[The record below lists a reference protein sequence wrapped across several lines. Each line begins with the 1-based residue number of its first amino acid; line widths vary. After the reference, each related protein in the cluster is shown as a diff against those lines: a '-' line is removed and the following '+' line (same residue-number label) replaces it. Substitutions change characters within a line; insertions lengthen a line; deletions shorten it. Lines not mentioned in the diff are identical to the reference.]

1 MYIFKLSK
9 RICNSKFKINIWKV
23 WKFESS
29 LFLFF
34 LFYLYIFQM
43 IQLNGSILG
52 FILMLLTLFLIL
64 YTNINQ
70 MERFQNK
77 NNIDDTEDW
86 FLI

>member
-1 MYIFKLSK
+1 MFQMFIFS
-9 RICNSKFKINIWKV
+9 I
-23 WKFESS
+23 
-29 LFLFF
+29 LFILF
-34 LFYLYIFQM
+34 YIFQM

-77 NNIDDTEDW
+77 DNEED
-86 FLI
+86 

>member
-1 MYIFKLSK
+1 
-9 RICNSKFKINIWKV
+9 
-23 WKFESS
+23 
-29 LFLFF
+29 
-34 LFYLYIFQM
+34 M

-77 NNIDDTEDW
+77 NNIDDTED
-86 FLI
+86 

>member
-1 MYIFKLSK
+1 
-9 RICNSKFKINIWKV
+9 
-23 WKFESS
+23 
-29 LFLFF
+29 
-34 LFYLYIFQM
+34 M

-77 NNIDDTEDW
+77 DLREDI
-86 FLI
+86 F